1 MQAISSCAT
10 STLVRYIGLIALKSV
25 SSGEVKIGMT
35 IARAV
40 DVPCNCSFAAGI
52 DSIACLDPRE
62 AVQDAFSIS
71 MVLQESG

>member
-1 MQAISSCAT
+1 
-10 STLVRYIGLIALKSV
+10 
-25 SSGEVKIGMT
+25 VKIGMT

-62 AVQDAFSIS
+62 AVQDAFSVS